1 MAGEVTKKTADLRA
15 MLAKFGVVTVM
26 NVKLYDA
33 KVYEYSNG
41 KLVDGLG
48 NPVAD
53 TNTLYEAG
61 EWDAKSTFAA
71 PAAVAAAEGEAGSTS
86 KGEAPFIWLDT
97 LKVSN
102 INAEGPSKT
111 ATGGMSADT
120 LLKYGKKFTV
130 EMTEAM
136 GRYDVLD
143 KLYGAKISNNNDILA
158 ITDRF
163 PGEMT
168 LVGDTFVIDQ
178 KTGAKQPI
186 HIVIP
191 RFLGN
196 GVFNLTMDAEGD
208 VTTFDLNGDIL
219 RYESEVIGEVG
230 EDGKYGAGS
239 DNCFYFICTDDGLED
254 IKKNG
259 YRETFNAQKA
269 SGETV

>member
-1 MAGEVTKKTADLRA
+1 MAEEVTTTNINAKGDLRA

-33 KVYEYSNG
+33 KLFEYS
-41 KLVDGLG
+41 DGELKDG
-48 NPVAD
+48 AG
-53 TNTLYEAG
+53 TKYEGGLYESG
-61 EWDAKSTFAA
+61 EWDAKSTLT
-71 PAAVAAAEGEAGSTS
+71 PGG
-86 KGEAPFIWLDT
+86 KDGPYIWLDT

-102 INAEGPSKT
+102 INAGGPSKT

-143 KLYGAKISNNNDILA
+143 KLYGAKVSSNHDILA

-196 GVFNLTMDAEGD
+196 GVFNLTMDSEGD
-208 VTTFDLNGDIL
+208 TTTFDLNGDIL
-219 RYESEVIGEVG
+219 RYESEVIGTVG
-230 EDGKYGAGS
+230 KDGKYGVGS
-239 DNCFYFICTDDGLED
+239 DNCFYFLCTDDGLKQIQE
-254 IKKNG
+254 KG
-259 YRETFNAQKA
+259 YREAFTAEVAGGSK
-269 SGETV
+269 

>member
-1 MAGEVTKKTADLRA
+1 MALENINTKGDLRA

-33 KVYEYSNG
+33 KVFEYSDG
-41 KLVDGLG
+41 QLVDGLG
-48 NPVAD
+48 AAVTD
-53 TNTLYEAG
+53 SVYESG
-61 EWDAKSTFAA
+61 EWDAKSTFA
-71 PAAVAAAEGEAGSTS
+71 PAEGSDAE
-86 KGEAPFIWLDT
+86 EAPFIWLDT

-111 ATGGMSADT
+111 ATGGMAADT

-143 KLYGAKISNNNDILA
+143 KLYGTKLSANNDILA

-208 VTTFDLNGDIL
+208 VTTFDLNGDVL
-219 RYESEVIGEVG
+219 RYESEVIGTVDEKT
-230 EDGKYGAGS
+230 GKYGVGS
-239 DNCFYFICTDDGLED
+239 DNCFYFICTDEALKE
-254 IKKNG
+254 IKANG
-259 YRETFNAQKA
+259 YRATF
-269 SGETV
+269 SPEGEGGGE